1 MAQASSMEQVF
12 AAVYRQRWV
21 IGIAIA
27 ICLALSAA
35 YSLLQPSQ
43 YTASSSVQLDQQ
55 TPRLLGDKDLDPEVS
70 IQDSDRFLQTQ
81 LDLIRSRA
89 IADAVVKNLH
99 LAKSPKALKDMG
111 LSDITPGTEE
121 AVAVAA
127 LQANVQADLGLNTRV
142 AQISYTTSDPV
153 LSAKIANAFAEALQ
167 YENIS
172 GKIEASNRAKD
183 YLIQQLGAAKQ
194 RLESSESNM
203 LAYARRADLTTTVV
217 PDSGP
222 NDHGGSLRAQELG
235 ELTDSLSQATA
246 KRIDAQ
252 ERWAQVQSTAALQLP
267 EVQSNSAVQNL
278 VAQKAQ
284 LEAALQEERQR
295 HTDKYPSVQENAAKI
310 AELNTQIEAFASS
323 IKSSFYGQYL
333 AAAQQERQMQTQVG
347 QLKGAA
353 MSERER
359 SVGYNALSREVETN
373 KAFYDGLLERYK
385 EIATAAGATAANVT
399 IVDQAWPPLIPDSSH
414 LIRNLVFGGTA
425 GLIIALMVGSLRERM
440 HRVVRSSE
448 DLEQALS
455 LPALGVVPRLTGPE
469 EVRAALDDVNSA
481 QAEAYH
487 SIAVAVQ
494 EACGGVLP
502 KTLLITSS
510 NASEG
515 KSTSAI
521 AIARSLSAMGK
532 RVLLVDGDL
541 RRPSS
546 TKLIGTSIDP
556 GFSEVLAGS
565 TTPEKAV
572 QRSDGGDFSI
582 VRTGDSASSP
592 VTLLAAD
599 GIKRVFD
606 KLAAKHDIVI
616 IDGPP
621 VMGLADAVLLARS
634 VEAVLVVVEANRTH
648 LSEIDF
654 AVSRLPQSNIIGGV
668 ITKFD
673 AKVAGVRYGGSD
685 YYTYR
690 RSE

>member
-1 MAQASSMEQVF
+1 
-12 AAVYRQRWV
+12 
-21 IGIAIA
+21 
-27 ICLALSAA
+27 
-35 YSLLQPSQ
+35 
-43 YTASSSVQLDQQ
+43 
-55 TPRLLGDKDLDPEVS
+55 
-70 IQDSDRFLQTQ
+70 
-81 LDLIRSRA
+81 
-89 IADAVVKNLH
+89 
-99 LAKSPKALKDMG
+99 
-111 LSDITPGTEE
+111 
-121 AVAVAA
+121 
-127 LQANVQADLGLNTRV
+127 
-142 AQISYTTSDPV
+142 
-153 LSAKIANAFAEALQ
+153 
-167 YENIS
+167 
-172 GKIEASNRAKD
+172 
-183 YLIQQLGAAKQ
+183 
-194 RLESSESNM
+194 
-203 LAYARRADLTTTVV
+203 
-217 PDSGP
+217 
-222 NDHGGSLRAQELG
+222 
-235 ELTDSLSQATA
+235 
-246 KRIDAQ
+246 
-252 ERWAQVQSTAALQLP
+252 
-267 EVQSNSAVQNL
+267 
-278 VAQKAQ
+278 
-284 LEAALQEERQR
+284 
-295 HTDKYPSVQENAAKI
+295 
-310 AELNTQIEAFASS
+310 
-323 IKSSFYGQYL
+323 
-333 AAAQQERQMQTQVG
+333 
-347 QLKGAA
+347 
-353 MSERER
+353 
-359 SVGYNALSREVETN
+359 
-373 KAFYDGLLERYK
+373 
-385 EIATAAGATAANVT
+385 VT